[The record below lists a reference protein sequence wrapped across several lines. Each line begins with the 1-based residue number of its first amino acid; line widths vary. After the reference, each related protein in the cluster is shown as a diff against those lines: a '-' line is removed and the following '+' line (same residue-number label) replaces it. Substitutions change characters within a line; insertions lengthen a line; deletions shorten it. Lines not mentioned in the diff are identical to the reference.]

1 MLNWS
6 GTTFLVFFIIFQI
19 QGQSPSTPCCES
31 PKGGIVWSSTSPNIT
46 VDELV
51 SACAPIL
58 WFSPDEPLLYDKHW
72 DQIAIPE
79 PFPFDTTISGP
90 VVYYRLREILG
101 EVDSTHLLEKHPPKE
116 GNSILKLNL
125 ILGIKLDFFFYYSSE
140 EGLGSH
146 LHDIEGAEFR
156 LEVNHNTECDECP
169 YTIRVRRIVA
179 LAHGLE
185 WYDNILE
192 VDKYTIFPMTI
203 LVEEGKHASCTDK
216 NGDGYFTPGFDV
228 NRQKND
234 AWAVRDVIRSGILF
248 TGKYEAWMTKVRPDG
263 YYVLPPLP
271 KNSPHYQR
279 FINDDRQRDKAAV
292 YKIRPLPDYKLAQDE
307 KLRDLMKSKKYHN
320 WPIIN
325 EANTAKVVGDFL
337 KEENFLNSL
346 GFNYRYDG
354 QHGFSVVF
362 PLLIVKSVH
371 EPLSGGWLV
380 QRLYFKGPHLRDI
393 GHNILYTPSGS
404 RWIDPYFAIGYEVDR
419 STAEII
425 GSSAKWDLTL
435 ETGIKLRVN
444 FEHTPL
450 KFLRRLGTK
459 FWGLRT
465 GIQYVGFS
473 EIEKL
478 RFAIEL
484 GAGRW

>member
-1 MLNWS
+1 
-6 GTTFLVFFIIFQI
+6 
-19 QGQSPSTPCCES
+19 
-31 PKGGIVWSSTSPNIT
+31 
-46 VDELV
+46 
-51 SACAPIL
+51 
-58 WFSPDEPLLYDKHW
+58 
-72 DQIAIPE
+72 
-79 PFPFDTTISGP
+79 
-90 VVYYRLREILG
+90 
-101 EVDSTHLLEKHPPKE
+101 
-116 GNSILKLNL
+116 
-125 ILGIKLDFFFYYSSE
+125 
-140 EGLGSH
+140 
-146 LHDIEGAEFR
+146 
-156 LEVNHNTECDECP
+156 
-169 YTIRVRRIVA
+169 
-179 LAHGLE
+179 
-185 WYDNILE
+185 
-192 VDKYTIFPMTI
+192 
-203 LVEEGKHASCTDK
+203 
-216 NGDGYFTPGFDV
+216 
-228 NRQKND
+228 
-234 AWAVRDVIRSGILF
+234 
-248 TGKYEAWMTKVRPDG
+248 
-263 YYVLPPLP
+263 
-271 KNSPHYQR
+271 
-279 FINDDRQRDKAAV
+279 V
-292 YKIRPLPDYKLAQDE
+292 YKIRPLPHYKLAQDE

-325 EANTAKVVGDFL
+325 EANTTKVVGDFL
-337 KEENFLNSL
+337 KEENFLKSL

-404 RWIDPYFAIGYEVDR
+404 RWIDPYFAIGYEIDR

-425 GSSAKWDLTL
+425 GSSAVWDLTL

-473 EIEKL
+473 DIEKL